1 MILPLIS
8 KSSSGTGTP
17 QIYPQ
22 RDIHADFAQ
31 RISVHYHIHPLTKT
45 QTAAYIDFH
54 LKSSGASDKIFDSD
68 VKDLIHEFSAGIPRQ
83 INAIS
88 TACLINASIRQSQ
101 KITRISSIRLLLKF
115 NLFRRSTMACL
126 FPQLLRSLTKRYPID
141 RLIADVLSIP
151 HKYSKAISASS
162 ASLF

>member
-1 MILPLIS
+1 MRSNLTPIIVIDEAHLLKTDAITDLRLLVSSPLDSSTHLKIIL
-8 KSSSGTGTP
+8 SG
-17 QIYPQ
+17 QEHLKYILK

-101 KITRISSIRLLLKF
+101 KITQDIFHQALAEIQSF
-115 NLFRRSTMACL
+115 
-126 FPQLLRSLTKRYPID
+126 
-141 RLIADVLSIP
+141 
-151 HKYSKAISASS
+151 
-162 ASLF
+162 

>member
-1 MILPLIS
+1 MDKSLRSNLTPIIVIDEAHLLKTDAITDLRLLVSSPLDSSTHLKIIL
-8 KSSSGTGTP
+8 SG
-17 QIYPQ
+17 QEHLKYILK

-101 KITRISSIRLLLKF
+101 KITQDIFHQALAEIQSF
-115 NLFRRSTMACL
+115 
-126 FPQLLRSLTKRYPID
+126 
-141 RLIADVLSIP
+141 
-151 HKYSKAISASS
+151 
-162 ASLF
+162 

>member
-1 MILPLIS
+1 MDKSLLSNLTPIIVINEAHLLKTDAITDLRLLVSSPLDSSTHLKIIL
-8 KSSSGTGTP
+8 SG
-17 QIYPQ
+17 QEHLKYILK

-31 RISVHYHIHPLTKT
+31 RIPVHYHIHPLTKT
-45 QTAAYIDFH
+45 QIAAYIDFH

-101 KITRISSIRLLLKF
+101 EITQDIFHQALAEIQSF
-115 NLFRRSTMACL
+115 
-126 FPQLLRSLTKRYPID
+126 
-141 RLIADVLSIP
+141 
-151 HKYSKAISASS
+151 
-162 ASLF
+162 